1 MKNEMEIQP
10 ISKMETLI
18 RQIRYHEDLYNRN
31 MPEISDEQFDELYF
45 QLVEL
50 EHMYGALPD
59 SPTQV
64 IHYNVQSELTKVQ
77 HNHPMLSLDKTKD
90 FDKIKSYFNNRG
102 EIIAMPK
109 MDGLT
114 LSLLYENGK
123 LVRAETR
130 GDGAKGEDVTHNALA
145 IPSIPN
151 YLPIRGT
158 TVVDGEIVCRKKT
171 FEKEFADEYKNARAF
186 ASGSIRLLDPAEC
199 QQRKL
204 VFVPWDLI
212 RCDDKVFDT
221 LSQKLFYLAHE
232 LNFPCVVPNTS
243 SQDLDEL
250 KQVLD
255 NNYSDF
261 DFPTDGYV
269 FKVNNCQDYESMGRT
284 EHHYRGGYA
293 FKLYDEKYDTIL
305 RDIEWTMGRTGSLT
319 PVAIFDSVNIDGA
332 DITRA
337 SLHNLNTM
345 ADLLGAYP
353 YVGEKIKI
361 YRSNMIIPQVYSSEP
376 DENIDKELWLAPPKV
391 CPICG
396 GETMIRGEAR
406 TKELFCENLLC
417 EGKLIN
423 RLDHFCGI
431 KGLNIKGLSKAT
443 LQKLID
449 LNWVSTIVDI
459 FLLKNKRT
467 LWIKMQGF
475 GEKSVDNI
483 LNAIEEAKHC
493 ELADFI
499 SALGIPLIGKSVA
512 KDICS
517 QVDSYSQFR
526 QMIDDKYDF
535 SQWATFGYAKKDAL
549 LNFDYSYAD
558 YLIQNNIIV
567 IKEPTIEETKEAIF
581 ADKIFVVTGKLIHY
595 KNRSLL
601 KAEIESLGGKVTE
614 AVSAKTSYLINND
627 INSTSAKNAKAK
639 QLGIPILTEEDFL
652 GMKSSLTE

>member
-1 MKNEMEIQP
+1 ME
-10 ISKMETLI
+10 ELI
-18 RQIRYHEDLYNRN
+18 KQIRHHQDLYDNN
-31 MPEISDEQFDELYF
+31 VPEISDAEFDDLYF
-45 QLVEL
+45 QLVDL
-50 EHMYGALPD
+50 EHLYGALPN
-59 SPTQV
+59 SPTQT

-90 FDKIKSYFNNRG
+90 FDKIKSYFSNSG
-102 EIIAMPK
+102 EVIAMPK

-130 GDGAKGEDVTHNALA
+130 GDGTKGEDVTHNALA

-151 YLPIRGT
+151 YVSVRGT
-158 TVVDGEIVCRKKT
+158 LVVDGEIVCRKQT

-186 ASGSIRLLDPAEC
+186 VSGSIRLLDPAEC

-232 LNFPCVVPNTS
+232 LNFSCVVPNTS

-255 NNYSDF
+255 ANHSDF

-345 ADLLGAYP
+345 ADLLGTYP
-353 YVGEKIKI
+353 YAGEKIKI

-376 DENIDKELWLAPPKV
+376 DENIDKALWLAPPRV

-396 GETMIRGEAR
+396 GDTMIKGEAR
-406 TKELFCENLLC
+406 TRELFCENLLC

-423 RLDHFCGI
+423 RLDHFCGL

-449 LNWVSTIVDI
+449 MGWVTTIVDI
-459 FLLKNKRT
+459 FLLKAKRSE
-467 LWIKMQGF
+467 WITMQGF

-483 LNAIEEAKHC
+483 LNAIEAAKTC

-512 KDICS
+512 KEICG
-517 QVDSYSQFR
+517 QLDSYQQFR
-526 QMIDDKYDF
+526 KMIDDKYDF
-535 SQWATFGYAKKDAL
+535 AQWAHFGTAKRDAL
-549 LNFDYSYAD
+549 WKFDYTYAD
-558 YLIQNNIIV
+558 YLIDNHIV
-567 IKEPTIEETKEAIF
+567 IIKEPTITETQNVFEG
-581 ADKIFVVTGKLIHY
+581 KIFVVTGKLTQY
-595 KNRSLL
+595 KNRNLL
-601 KAEIESLGGKVTE
+601 KAEIEQLGGKVTDS
-614 AVSAKTSYLINND
+614 VSAKTSYLINND
-627 INSTSAKNAKAK
+627 INSTSSKNAKAK
-639 QLGIPILTEEDFL
+639 QLGIPILTEDDFL
-652 GMKSSLTE
+652 AMKSSLTK